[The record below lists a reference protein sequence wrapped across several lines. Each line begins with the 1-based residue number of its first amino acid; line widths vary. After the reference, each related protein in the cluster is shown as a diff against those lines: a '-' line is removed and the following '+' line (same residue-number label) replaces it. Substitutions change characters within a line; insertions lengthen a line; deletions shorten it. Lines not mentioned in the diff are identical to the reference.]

1 MRVPVDIISGFLG
14 AGKTTLISKLL
25 DECYQEQRVFL
36 LENEYGEVGID
47 GSLLANQKVEVK
59 EIYSGCICC
68 SLKGDFTQVL
78 LEALDK
84 VKPQRIII
92 EPTGVG
98 KLSEILS
105 VLEQDVFQQ
114 RLTAEHIITV
124 VDALKAEIY
133 LRNFGEFFK
142 DQVKHARTLV
152 LSKND
157 ALTGDQVRELMQM
170 LRPINPTA
178 AWVTTPWENL
188 KGKQILEV
196 THSPEVMFTRE
207 FPSLKISLGSQH
219 SCGCGCHH
227 SGEHRQHHECNCHSG
242 KHPHH
247 LHAAPEV
254 FQGWSWESPKAFS
267 NESLQRVLTLLGKD
281 SQLGYVLRAKGI
293 VPGEDQ
299 WLHFEYVTGDW
310 KITAASPQPIG
321 RAVVIGQNLKTD
333 RLNHLFEKCVEIG
346 C

>member
-207 FPSLKISLGSQH
+207 FPSLKISLGSQP

-227 SGEHRQHHECNCHSG
+227 SGEHRQHHECN
-242 KHPHH
+242 
-247 LHAAPEV
+247 
-254 FQGWSWESPKAFS
+254 
-267 NESLQRVLTLLGKD
+267 
-281 SQLGYVLRAKGI
+281 
-293 VPGEDQ
+293 
-299 WLHFEYVTGDW
+299 
-310 KITAASPQPIG
+310 
-321 RAVVIGQNLKTD
+321 
-333 RLNHLFEKCVEIG
+333 
-346 C
+346 